1 MKSIRRFLAVLV
13 LVIVAVILSYLIYT
27 GKAVAAID
35 NTTETVQRIGGFY
48 G

>member
-1 MKSIRRFLAVLV
+1 MNSIRRFLAVLV

-27 GKAVAAID
+27 GKAVSAID
-35 NTTETVQRIGGFY
+35 NTTETVQRIGDFY